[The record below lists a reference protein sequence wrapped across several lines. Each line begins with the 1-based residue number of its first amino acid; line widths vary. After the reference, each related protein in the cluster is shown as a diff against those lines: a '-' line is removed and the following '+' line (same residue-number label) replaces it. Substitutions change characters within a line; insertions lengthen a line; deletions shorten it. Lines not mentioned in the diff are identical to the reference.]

1 MKEGEK
7 VDLELLKHANDY
19 ILKMANG
26 INPLTLENV
35 SENDLLNNIKISRCL
50 FYVNSILNEVI
61 KNSING
67 KQTKVSKKK
76 FCIDRSDLDRY
87 KFIEEDVSISKIV
100 KRINDLKND
109 DGMYKLKSSEVTDW
123 LLSIGLLEE
132 KNNNGKKVK
141 VPTQLGCKMGMY
153 LEHRMGT
160 YQNYDIVIYKK
171 SMQEFIIDN
180 FEELLDFLNK
190 DKGKS

>member
-1 MKEGEK
+1 MN
-7 VDLELLKHANDY
+7 LELLKHANEY

-26 INPLTLENV
+26 INPLTGESV
-35 SENDLLNNIKISRCL
+35 SENDLINNIKISRCL
-50 FYVNSILNEVI
+50 FYVNGILNEVI

-76 FCIDRSDLDRY
+76 FSIDRSDLDRY

-100 KRINDLKND
+100 KRINDLKKD

-123 LLSIGLLEE
+123 LLSIGLLE
-132 KNNNGKKVK
+132 VK
-141 VPTQLGCKMGMY
+141 GSDSKLKIPTELGCKMGMY
-153 LEHRMGT
+153 LEHRIGA
-160 YQNYDIVIYKK
+160 YQSYDIVIYKK

-190 DKGKS
+190 DKGES